1 MFQRDFKFRL
11 KLHNGTRPRISAKK
25 TGCKKKRGTPTYL
38 PVLKQQHKLQMQTL
52 TKQTVSQVAAKKEEA
67 DVRAKI
73 RTTLIYSTPD
83 FATPKPLLEP
93 MVCNYAGVLEKKKN
107 PSSIL
112 NYPPHSTHPRRAHCT
127 RTPFIC
133 GLPNVYC

>member
-1 MFQRDFKFRL
+1 
-11 KLHNGTRPRISAKK
+11 
-25 TGCKKKRGTPTYL
+25 
-38 PVLKQQHKLQMQTL
+38 MQTL

-93 MVCNYAGVLEKKKN
+93 MVCNYAGVLEKKKV
-107 PSSIL
+107 L
-112 NYPPHSTHPRRAHCT
+112 LAFSTTHLTALIRVGHIAPAHLSFADS
-127 RTPFIC
+127 PMFIASDAMF
-133 GLPNVYC
+133 LLLLSLQFAPI